1 MDPQSLNRI
10 KKTEGKKIEIL
21 SIIKARKINK
31 DETEEKL
38 YYNDLSNTVYFKIG
52 IFFKFRIPLL
62 FHELKEHSIFLLK
75 QNLMKSVIFFSI
87 IFNDIKRR

>member
-31 DETEEKL
+31 DEAEKNL
-38 YYNDLSNTVYFKIG
+38 YYNDLSNTL
-52 IFFKFRIPLL
+52 FF
-62 FHELKEHSIFLLK
+62 
-75 QNLMKSVIFFSI
+75 
-87 IFNDIKRR
+87 